1 VPLGATYAL
10 QDPARLPEMVLQAV
24 ADDHDLVIL
33 GCGDGWV
40 SSVVDLLVSRRWFW
54 DFCRWAPQRTSPGH
68 S

>member
-10 QDPARLPEMVLQAV
+10 QDPARLPETVQQAV

-40 SSVVDLLVSRRWFW
+40 SSVVDLFVSRR
-54 DFCRWAPQRTSPGH
+54 
-68 S
+68 